1 VRKGQQS
8 RRDIVRKA
16 APIFNQRGFAGASL
30 SDLMLATGREKG
42 GIYRHFK
49 SKEQLASEAFRY
61 AWSVAL
67 EARFAGTHVIPNAVD
82 RLKQVV
88 RNFRDRREGLVP
100 GGCPLLNT
108 AIESDDGNPVLRGQA
123 SRALTGCLQRFSEI
137 VEEGK
142 RNAEIRSD
150 VCPNG
155 LATLILGTLEGALM
169 IARLQRNREPLNIA
183 CTHLERYL
191 ECDIRAAK
199 SDAPRN
205 KIVGLLKQRN
215 RRQLE
220 PSAAQT

>member
-61 AWSVAL
+61 AWSLAR
-67 EARFAGTHVIPNAVD
+67 EARFADTQEIPNAVD
-82 RLKQVV
+82 RLKQVI
-88 RNFRDRREGLVP
+88 RNFRERREGLVA

-108 AIESDDGNPVLRGQA
+108 AVESDDGNPVLRAQV
-123 SRALTGCLQRFSEI
+123 SRALVGCLRRFQDI
-137 VEEGK
+137 AEEGK

-150 VCPNG
+150 VDSAA
-155 LATLILGTLEGALM
+155 LAALILSTLEGALM
-169 IARLQRNREPLNIA
+169 IARLQRKQEPLDIA
-183 CTHLERYL
+183 CGHLERYL
-191 ECDIRAAK
+191 EHDIRASK
-199 SDAPRN
+199 SKAPATR
-205 KIVGLLKQRN
+205 
-215 RRQLE
+215 
-220 PSAAQT
+220 